1 MQPRRW
7 VQGRPPQG
15 HFFRRATFFSAVSTT
30 LVVSDTSFAPA
41 FFAPAFASLPDS
53 FAASVAPFFAP
64 AFRSFP
70 LSLAAAAPTFFAPF
84 SASPMAA
91 SFNDVSALG
100 VLLRSTTSTPL
111 IPVDRRM
118 HPASRGHRPHSPAAP
133 RIRSRGLL
141 PLLPVRPGQRRL
153 RTPGETDPAP

>member
-15 HFFRRATFFSAVSTT
+15 HFFRRTPFFSAVSTT

-53 FAASVAPFFAP
+53 FAARVAPFFAP

-91 SFNDVSALG
+91 SFNDFSAFG

-118 HPASRGHRPHSPAAP
+118 HPARRGRRPHSPLP
-133 RIRSRGLL
+133 RESARAVCHGFYLF
-141 PLLPVRPGQRRL
+141 
-153 RTPGETDPAP
+153 DPAGGGCG